1 MKKETLFILVKKQE
15 KKEGKILVEF
25 DKTQHCEIC
34 DGVGSY
40 WVGGNDSICR
50 PCIIGLAKLLK
61 NN

>member
-34 DGVGSY
+34 DRIGSY
-40 WVGGNDSICR
+40 WIADNYCICR
-50 PCIIGLAKLLK
+50 PCIVGLAKLLK
-61 NN
+61 